1 MSREKLRV
9 LLLPMEDAEPIWG
22 EELVRNIGRNHDL
35 RILDR
40 SSPLEEQF
48 ADVEAVVDVGGVC
61 GTRAMLDAAPK
72 VRFWQI
78 AGTGFE
84 HFDLEYWA
92 TRPVMVSNLPGQMSA
107 VALAEHALMFILL
120 GQRRFPE
127 AVENLHAGVMFKP
140 LGRELPGQTLLCIG
154 FGASARE
161 LSRRASAMGMRV
173 IATDVVPVDEG
184 TRDAWGADAVF
195 SADRLDELLPEA
207 DVVSLHLHVNS
218 ETFHTLDER
227 RLGLMKQTAFVVNV
241 ARGALVDEAAMVRA
255 VGEGRLA
262 GACTDV
268 ATEEPP
274 ARNSPLLRTQGVI
287 VTPHTAGT
295 TDGTARRRAVGVAE
309 NLDRVAT
316 GLEPLYRVDLLAR
329 T

>member
-1 MSREKLRV
+1 MSEDKLRV
-9 LLLPMEDAEPIWG
+9 LLLLMEEAEPIWG
-22 EELVRNIGRNHDL
+22 EELIRNIGINHDL
-35 RILDR
+35 RIFDR
-40 SSPLEEQF
+40 SRPLEEQF
-48 ADVEAVVDVGGVC
+48 FDVDAVVDVGGVC
-61 GTRAMLDAAPK
+61 GTRAMLDEAPI

-92 TRPVMVSNLPGQMSA
+92 SRPVMVSNLPGQMSA

-120 GQRRFPE
+120 GQRKFSE
-127 AVENLHAGVMFKP
+127 AVDNVHAGVMFRP
-140 LGRELPGQTLLCIG
+140 LGRELRGQTLLCIG

-195 SADRLDELLPEA
+195 SADQLDELLPEA
-207 DVVSLHLHVNS
+207 DVVSLHLHLNN
-218 ETFHTLDER
+218 ETVHTLDER
-227 RLGLMKQTAFVVNV
+227 RLGLMKPTALVVNV

-255 VGEGRLA
+255 VREGRLA

-268 ATEEPP
+268 ATEEPL
-274 ARNSPLLRTQGVI
+274 ARDSALITTQGVI

-309 NLDRVAT
+309 NLDRLAA
-316 GLEPLYRVDLLAR
+316 GLEPLYRVDLLKR